1 MPRASVSV
9 VCACLCG
16 RHAPSDSLTGY
27 LIHTDVSLIGSIEF
41 SDSLMNS
48 IQSAVHW
55 GQRCNILS
63 LPTDCPQRDERK
75 VVRRTDTQHATHR
88 HRHEPLFP
96 PPSL

>member
-1 MPRASVSV
+1 MDAT
-9 VCACLCG
+9 CLCAICVC
-16 RHAPSDSLTGY
+16 RVCVPVLSSSSDSLTGY

-75 VVRRTDTQHATHR
+75 VHSAR
-88 HRHEPLFP
+88 HTPTWPRASFP